1 MKITRIHERTVPLR
15 ANISN
20 SLVNFSHHTISLV
33 TLVTDVIRNGKPVVG
48 VAFDSIGRYGQ
59 AGILRERMIPRLE
72 QASPADYLAD
82 DGKSVDAAKV
92 LKIVMQ
98 NEKPGGHGDRAH
110 AAAAIEYAVWDLNA
124 KLVDVPAWRLIA
136 DHFGVEA
143 RASMPVYA
151 AGGYYYETDS
161 LNRLKDE
168 IRSYQD
174 MGYTAF
180 KMKIGGAPL
189 PEDMRR
195 IEAAIEV
202 AGASTALS
210 VDANGR
216 FGLDEALAYGKAMS
230 EFGLRWYEEPGDPA
244 DFALMA
250 VLAGD
255 YPHPLATGEN
265 LFSAIDA
272 RNLVRYGG
280 MRPGIDL
287 FQMDPAISYGINEY
301 AAMIATLEANGY
313 SRAQMF
319 PHGGHMLAL
328 HTVVGFGI
336 GGSEAYPGVF
346 APFGGFSPGCAIKGG
361 KVSPTDA
368 PGFGLEEKPDLY
380 DCFRD
385 LLV

>member
-1 MKITRIHERTVPLR
+1 MKITCIHERTVPLR

-33 TLVTDVIRNGKPVVG
+33 ALVSDVVRNGRPVVG

-72 QASPADYLAD
+72 QAKPADYLAA
-82 DGKSVDAAKV
+82 DGRSVDAAKV
-92 LKIVMQ
+92 LKIAMQ

-124 KLVDVPAWRLIA
+124 KLADIPAWKLIA
-136 DHFGVEA
+136 DHFGVTA

-189 PEDMRR
+189 KEDMRR
-195 IEAAIEV
+195 IEAAIEA
-202 AGASTALS
+202 AGDAKALS

-216 FGLDEALAYGKAMS
+216 FGLEEALAYGRAMS
-230 EFGLRWYEEPGDPA
+230 DFGLRWYEEPGDPA
-244 DFALMA
+244 DYALMA
-250 VLAGD
+250 ALAGD

-265 LFSAIDA
+265 LFSAVDA
-272 RNLVRYGG
+272 RNLALYGG

-301 AAMIATLEANGY
+301 ATMIATLEANGY

-346 APFGGFSPGCAIKGG
+346 APFGGFSPGCTVEGG
-361 KVSPTDA
+361 TVSPTDA

-385 LLV
+385 LLD

>member
-1 MKITRIHERTVPLR
+1 MKITKIVERTVPLR

-33 TLVTDVIRNGKPVVG
+33 ALVTDVVRNGKPVVG

-72 QASPADYLAD
+72 QAGPDDYLAD
-82 DGKSVDAAKV
+82 DGQSLDAAKV
-92 LKIVMQ
+92 LKIAMQ

-124 KLVDVPAWRLIA
+124 KLADIPAWKLIA

-143 RASMPVYA
+143 RSSMPVYA
-151 AGGYYYETDS
+151 AGGYYYDTDS
-161 LNRLKDE
+161 LGRLKDE

-174 MGYTAF
+174 MGYAAF

-189 PEDMRR
+189 AEDMRR
-195 IEAAIEV
+195 SEAAVEA
-202 AGASTALS
+202 AGDPKALS

-216 FGLDEALAYGKAMS
+216 FDLATAKAYGEAMAP
-230 EFGLRWYEEPGDPA
+230 FGLRWYEEPGDPA
-244 DFALMA
+244 DYALMA
-250 VLAGD
+250 ALAEV

-272 RNLVRYGG
+272 RNLVLYGG
-280 MRPGIDL
+280 MRPGLDI
-287 FQMDPAISYGINEY
+287 FQMDPAISYGVNEY
-301 AAMIATLEANGY
+301 AVMIRALEENGY
-313 SRAQMF
+313 GRAQMF

-346 APFGGFSPGCAIKGG
+346 APFGGFSPGCEVRDGT
-361 KVSPTDA
+361 VSPTDA

-380 DCFRD
+380 ECFRD
-385 LLV
+385 ITG